1 MFYNSENFFD
11 CVNDSLTNDDEFT
24 PDGTRRWNW
33 KRFQGKADRL
43 AKVILA
49 AGKWNAPVIVGLCEI
64 ENQFV
69 LEYLVKKTALSKSN
83 YKLIHK
89 DSPDIRG
96 IDVALLY
103 RPELFT
109 PISYEAIAISDSL
122 DPSFF
127 TRDILQVSG
136 VINGCDT
143 LHIFVNHW
151 PSRYG
156 GIMETKAHRNLA
168 AEKLKS
174 AVVRIKSRSRNA
186 KIICLGDYNDNPL
199 NESLAEV
206 LNSKLSDNPAIPDEL
221 INLSGEWLSGEI
233 QTLKNQY
240 SWDVFDQIIVSD
252 HILTDTAC
260 FQAIRAEILNSYFL
274 LEPDLKFGGLKPRRT
289 YVGFT
294 FQEGFSDHLPVLL
307 RFNLLRH

>member
-1 MFYNSENFFD
+1 MFYNAENFFD

-24 PDGTRRWNW
+24 PDGTRRWHW
-33 KRFQGKADRL
+33 KRFQEKADRM

-64 ENQFV
+64 ENLFV
-69 LEYLVKKTALSKSN
+69 LEYLVKKTAISKLN
-83 YKLIHK
+83 YKVIHK

-103 RPELFT
+103 RPELFK
-109 PISYEAIAISDSL
+109 PVSYEAIAVVDSL
-122 DPSFF
+122 DPSFH

-136 VINGCDT
+136 IINGCDT
-143 LHIFVNHW
+143 LHVFVNHW

-156 GIMETKAHRNLA
+156 GIMETKAYRKLA
-168 AEKLKS
+168 AEKLKT
-174 AVVRIKSRSRNA
+174 AVVRINSRFRNA
-186 KIICLGDYNDNPL
+186 KIICLGDFNDNPL

-206 LNSKLSDNPAIPDEL
+206 LNSKLSDNPDIPDEL

-252 HILTDTAC
+252 HVLRGTSC
-260 FQAIRAEILNSYFL
+260 CYSIRAEIFHSEFL
-274 LEPDLKFGGLKPRRT
+274 LEPDVKFGGLKPRRT

-294 FQEGFSDHLPVLL
+294 FQNGFSDHLPVLL
-307 RFNLLRH
+307 RFNLLRN